1 MHLHNLLGDGS
12 GSLIERAGRV
22 DAMIAQRISMALAA
36 VLLSCTSVLATAGIA
51 AGQNAVLYEVT
62 EQMKLKR
69 SDTVRAATASLMGAI
84 SAGNSLCP
92 DWLVAALKVGGCAI
106 SATASDTI
114 NLATGQGPVKG
125 RFSILIPG
133 DNPVDG
139 PELVIA
145 EGSLQGMID
154 LSPAVVGWNG
164 VRVPLGTI
172 TGEWSA
178 RGSRGGP
185 LEGLRTEGTLTGTFR
200 LPFADPWLGA
210 AYMLNPYAY
219 PAEGAAMGITK
230 DELSL
235 GVPTVRLELGFLE
248 DARRLD

>member
-1 MHLHNLLGDGS
+1 
-12 GSLIERAGRV
+12 
-22 DAMIAQRISMALAA
+22 MIGQRIFMTFAAL
-36 VLLSCTSVLATAGIA
+36 LLSCVSVVATAGIA

-62 EQMKLKR
+62 EQMKVKR
-69 SDTVRAATASLMGAI
+69 KDTVRAATASLMGSI
-84 SAGNSLCP
+84 SAGTSLCP
-92 DWLVAALKVGGCAI
+92 DWLLAAMKVGGCSIAV
-106 SATASDTI
+106 TASDTI
-114 NLATGQGPVKG
+114 NLASGQGPVSG
-125 RFSILIPG
+125 TFSVLIPG

-145 EGSLQGMID
+145 EGTLRGMID

>member
-1 MHLHNLLGDGS
+1 
-12 GSLIERAGRV
+12 
-22 DAMIAQRISMALAA
+22 MIARRFVMTVTAL
-36 VLLSCTSVLATAGIA
+36 LLSCASVVATAGIA

-62 EQMKLKR
+62 EQMKVKR
-69 SDTVRAATASLMGAI
+69 NDTVRAATSSLMGSI
-84 SAGNSLCP
+84 SAGTSLCP
-92 DWLVAALKVGGCAI
+92 DWLVAALKVGRCSI

-114 NLATGQGPVKG
+114 NLSTGQGPVSG

-133 DNPVDG
+133 DNPMDG

-145 EGSLQGMID
+145 EGSLRGMID
-154 LSPAVVGWNG
+154 LSPAVIGWNG
-164 VRVPLGTI
+164 VRIPLGRMA
-172 TGEWSA
+172 GEWSA

-185 LEGLRTEGTLTGTFR
+185 LDGLRVEGTLTGTFR

-219 PAEGAAMGITK
+219 PAEGTAVGITK

-235 GVPTVRLELGFLE
+235 GVPAVRLELDFVE
-248 DARRLD
+248 ANSSAARGWD

>member
-1 MHLHNLLGDGS
+1 
-12 GSLIERAGRV
+12 
-22 DAMIAQRISMALAA
+22 MIAQRILMTLAA
-36 VLLSCTSVLATAGIA
+36 LLLSCTSVLATAGIA

-62 EQMKLKR
+62 EQMKVKR
-69 SDTVRAATASLMGAI
+69 NDTVRAATASLMGSV
-84 SAGNSLCP
+84 SAGTSLCP
-92 DWLVAALKVGGCAI
+92 DWLAAALGVGRCSI

-114 NLATGQGPVKG
+114 NLATGQGPVSG

-133 DNPVDG
+133 DNPLDG

-145 EGSLQGMID
+145 EGSLRGMID

-164 VRVPLGTI
+164 VRVPLGTL

-185 LEGLRTEGTLTGTFR
+185 LSGLRAEGTLTGTFR

-219 PAEGAAMGITK
+219 PAEGAAVGLTTN
-230 DELSL
+230 ELSL
-235 GVPTVRLELGFLE
+235 GVPAVRLELDFVEVFPSAVRAVRGR
-248 DARRLD
+248 D

>member
-1 MHLHNLLGDGS
+1 MTGQRMAMTLG
-12 GSLIERAGRV
+12 
-22 DAMIAQRISMALAA
+22 AL
-36 VLLSCTSVLATAGIA
+36 LLSWGAVVSTAGIA

-62 EQMKLKR
+62 EQMKVKR
-69 SDTVRAATASLMGAI
+69 NDTVRAATASLMGSI
-84 SAGNSLCP
+84 SAGTSICP
-92 DWLVAALKVGGCAI
+92 DWLVAALKVGGCSI

-114 NLATGQGPVKG
+114 NLATGQGPVSGK
-125 RFSILIPG
+125 FSILIPG
-133 DNPVDG
+133 DNPMDG

-145 EGSLQGMID
+145 EGTLRGMID

-164 VRVPLGTI
+164 IKVPLGTI

-178 RGSRGGP
+178 RGTRGGP
-185 LEGLRTEGTLTGTFR
+185 LEGLRAEGTLTGTFR

-219 PAEGAAMGITK
+219 PAEGSAVAITK

-235 GVPTVRLELGFLE
+235 GVPAVRLELSFL
-248 DARRLD
+248 